1 MKELEPYK
9 ARIATTSSASY
20 YVDDKKRLW
29 AFGELSPALHGSIPG
44 TREGLSVRTPKL
56 ISTITGVVQVVA
68 DAYEGAALT
77 GDGQIWYWKDRTS
90 PMRIAKIPGAK
101 QIQLRSFVGGL
112 VLKQDGTVYS
122 WDNPDTGKQV
132 KLTRLPQ
139 LQKVEKIRI
148 GVMGSIWH

>member
-1 MKELEPYK
+1 MSVEWDDHLYWSEIKQSGAFELVTRVMTSEDKARLLAKVKEIEPYK

-68 DAYEGAALT
+68 DAYEGAA
-77 GDGQIWYWKDRTS
+77 Q
-90 PMRIAKIPGAK
+90 
-101 QIQLRSFVGGL
+101 
-112 VLKQDGTVYS
+112 
-122 WDNPDTGKQV
+122 NC
-132 KLTRLPQ
+132 
-139 LQKVEKIRI
+139 
-148 GVMGSIWH
+148 